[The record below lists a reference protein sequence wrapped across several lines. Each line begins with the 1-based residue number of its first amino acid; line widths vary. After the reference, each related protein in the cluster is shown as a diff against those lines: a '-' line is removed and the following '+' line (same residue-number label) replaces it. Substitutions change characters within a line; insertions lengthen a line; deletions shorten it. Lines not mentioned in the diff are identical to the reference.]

1 MELENF
7 KSINF
12 FECGPSSR
20 NLFVLTRHRGILSI
34 IKLLKMFSKNNFI
47 TWLNVWN
54 RMKGSNF
61 VG

>member
-12 FECGPSSR
+12 FECGPPSR